1 MTGSAGFGIDIF
13 APAFTARIPNGG
25 RNLVR
30 TFWYVFGSVG
40 SCPQNV
46 SKDIFTIYKY

>member
-1 MTGSAGFGIDIF
+1 MIGAAGFTIVIF

-30 TFWYVFGSVG
+30 TFWYVLGSVG

-46 SKDIFTIYKY
+46 SKDISTIYKY